1 MRQVRRNVLR
11 RSGAAALAA
20 AVTALAVAGA
30 FGGAGTASA
39 DGRGGAVYTLSNQIG
54 GNSVLVFDRQAD
66 GSLTA
71 AGSVDTG
78 GVGTGGGL
86 GSQGAVILTE
96 DNHRLIAVNAG
107 SNDLSV
113 FDVRDGG
120 LTLVDRASSGGIRP
134 VSITVHD
141 NVLYALNAGGSGSI
155 AGFRIRG
162 DGELAPIAGSIQ
174 PLTSA
179 SAGPAQIQFT
189 PDGEQLIV
197 TEKATNAIVTYEV
210 EDGVAS
216 GPVSHAS
223 NGATP
228 FGFGFG
234 RRNTLIVSEA
244 FGGAPDASAVS
255 SYRVSEEGDVASV
268 TASAATHQT
277 AACWIVVTK
286 NGRFAYTTN
295 AGSGSISGYRVA
307 RDGSLT
313 LLDADGRTGDT
324 GAGSTPVDMAL
335 SRDSHFLFA
344 LGAGSH
350 AITGFRV
357 GADGS
362 LVPAGSV
369 NGLPAGTVGLA
380 AR

>member
-1 MRQVRRNVLR
+1 MQLRRNILR
-11 RSGAAALAA
+11 RSGAAALAV
-20 AVTALAVAGA
+20 AVTALAVVSA

-39 DGRGGAVYTLSNQIG
+39 DGRDGAVYTLSNQAS
-54 GNSVLVFDRQAD
+54 GNAVLIFDREAD

-71 AGSVDTG
+71 AGSVATG
-78 GVGTGGGL
+78 GIGTGGGL
-86 GSQGAVILTE
+86 GSQGAVILTR
-96 DNHRLIAVNAG
+96 NNRRLIAVNAG

-120 LTLVDRASSGGIRP
+120 LTLVDRAASGGVRP
-134 VSITVHD
+134 ISVTVHD
-141 NVLYALNAGGSGSI
+141 DVLYALNAGGSGNI
-155 AGFRIRG
+155 AGFKLG
-162 DGELAPIAGSIQ
+162 DDGKLTPIAGSSQ

-179 SAGPAQIQFT
+179 AAGPAQIEFT
-189 PDGEQLIV
+189 PDGEQLVV
-197 TEKATNAIVTYEV
+197 TEKAANAIVTYEV
-210 EDGVAS
+210 EDGVAA
-216 GPVSHAS
+216 GPVSHTS

-234 RRNTLIVSEA
+234 RHNTLIVSEA
-244 FGGAPDASAVS
+244 FGGAPGASAVS
-255 SYRVSEEGDVASV
+255 SYRVSDDGDVNSV
-268 TASAATHQT
+268 TASALTHQT

-307 RDGSLT
+307 DDGSLT
-313 LLDADGRTGDT
+313 LLTADGRTGDT
-324 GAGSTPVDMAL
+324 GAGSTPIDMAL
-335 SRDSHFLFA
+335 SKDSHFLFA

-350 AITGFRV
+350 QITGFRV

-362 LVPAGSV
+362 LVPAGSLG
-369 NGLPAGTVGLA
+369 GLPVGTVGLA